1 MLQSANRP
9 QSARHSLPQASPHT
23 IAMHNICKATHTNST
38 CDQNQILIR
47 CSCPNHWNL
56 QPPLAAGWP
65 RSGAGNSAP
74 GDSHH
79 HTRRFLHSSVAHSS
93 GRGEVWLVIGLAS
106 PVTCVSCRGKVFKC
120 TYMYADAYAHAYI
133 VTYMHHTHRQQ
144 TYAKHASIFAQM

>member
-1 MLQSANRP
+1 MEAGNHESTCIKYGYI
-9 QSARHSLPQASPHT
+9 SWSTRHERTHSRCSSQQIVLSRQGTRCLKPPPHT

-93 GRGEVWLVIGLAS
+93 GRGEVWLVIGLA
-106 PVTCVSCRGKVFKC
+106 
-120 TYMYADAYAHAYI
+120 
-133 VTYMHHTHRQQ
+133 Q
-144 TYAKHASIFAQM
+144 